1 MSSSA
6 VAVAARAAVASAIC
20 VGAITARARLRDE
33 RSGRFAFAEARGESD
48 EDALTQLDIFA
59 PCVLEAIGTFLVAL
73 SILITADPFRDARAV
88 VKHVT
93 LQSIRGGNF
102 RFFSPRTASG
112 RRASSDRRRR
122 ETPFD
127 AFAEDLHP
135 PALDRTPRMT
145 PALDALVTDADV
157 EHFLRELAS
166 APTEREAE
174 EAMARED
181 EAPER
186 WREDAEE
193 EVMSGGDARLRGGS
207 GRSGETRARDDASG
221 DARRRAGVEA
231 ATAAALSAGWSVLAR
246 GDTGNGTTFRL
257 LKRNEPAPGTAAEGR
272 RGLTQFRL
280 EMVMEGV
287 SAEQLARV
295 QMNDV
300 IRGEWDT
307 SLVVADH
314 LARSDAETYDVST
327 DMNAITDAEDNDAG
341 EGSELAFWRMKFPA
355 PLAPR
360 DYLFVRRRWRCARG
374 AYYGV
379 TKDATGSRDGDAL
392 LEQLG
397 PKNGSGL
404 RVRRIFSGQRVRDV
418 ASNARRPEDE
428 TPWRNAVPPSPAN
441 STTSASGGGDAS
453 GGGNGGDVP
462 SCTGAAELVSV
473 YHEDSGVPAA
483 VICLGACKGLMPY
496 MRNLEEAARGG
507 RFAPGASGAF
517 SNAARVSF
525 DRQRHVRVR
534 RRLFGKDGV
543 AASFWPLRR
552 FNLARG
558 DSASRWFPRRADAT
572 GENSVGGHRPHGVR
586 STLSRIKRSL
596 IHRTAHRRAP
606 GHDHVRAEG
615 RRRRLMVRAAGL
627 VALASRIAKNR

>member
-1 MSSSA
+1 M
-6 VAVAARAAVASAIC
+6 
-20 VGAITARARLRDE
+20 
-33 RSGRFAFAEARGESD
+33 
-48 EDALTQLDIFA
+48 DIFA

-73 SILITADPFRDARAV
+73 SILITTDPFRDARAV
-88 VKHVT
+88 VKHVARR
-93 LQSIRGGNF
+93 SIRGGNF
-102 RFFSPRTASG
+102 LFFSPRTNSG

-127 AFAEDLHP
+127 AFAEDPHP

-207 GRSGETRARDDASG
+207 GRCGETRARGDASG
-221 DARRRAGVEA
+221 DARRRAGVDA

-341 EGSELAFWRMKFPA
+341 EGSELAFWRMKFPT

-397 PKNGSGL
+397 PRNGSGF

-418 ASNARRPEDE
+418 ASRARRPEDE
-428 TPWRNAVPPSPAN
+428 TPWTRAVPPSPAN

-517 SNAARVSF
+517 SSATRVSF

>member
-1 MSSSA
+1 M
-6 VAVAARAAVASAIC
+6 
-20 VGAITARARLRDE
+20 G
-33 RSGRFAFAEARGESD
+33 
-48 EDALTQLDIFA
+48 A
-59 PCVLEAIGTFLVAL
+59 PCVLEAIGTFFVVL

-88 VKHVT
+88 VKHVARRCV
-93 LQSIRGGNF
+93 RGGQNL
-102 RFFSPRTASG
+102 FFSERRSSG
-112 RRASSDRRRR
+112 HRASSEGRRR

-127 AFAEDLHP
+127 AFAEDGE

-157 EHFLRELAS
+157 EHFLQELAS
-166 APTEREAE
+166 VATEREAE
-174 EAMARED
+174 EAIAREE

-186 WREDAEE
+186 WLEAEE
-193 EVMSGGDARLRGGS
+193 EVMSGGDRDGG
-207 GRSGETRARDDASG
+207 GWRHYKRETRGDEESD
-221 DARRRAGVEA
+221 DARRRAGVDAATVA
-231 ATAAALSAGWSVLAR
+231 ATASGWIVLAR
-246 GDTGNGTTFRL
+246 GDTGNGTTYRL
-257 LKRNEPAPGTAAEGR
+257 LKRNGPAPGTASEGR

-287 SAEQLARV
+287 SAEQLTRV

-307 SLVVADH
+307 SLVAAGH

-327 DMNAITDAEDNDAG
+327 DMSSITDAEDNDAG

-360 DYLFVRRRWRCARG
+360 DYLFVRRRWRCADG

-379 TKDATGSRDGDAL
+379 TKDATGSRDADAL
-392 LEQLG
+392 LDSLG
-397 PKNGSGL
+397 PRNGGKGF
-404 RVRRIFSGQRVRDV
+404 RVRRIFSGQRVCDV
-418 ASNARRPEDE
+418 ASRTRRVKEDE
-428 TPWRNAVPPSPAN
+428 PLPTPRAVPPSPAN
-441 STTSASGGGDAS
+441 STTSAAS
-453 GGGNGGDVP
+453 GGDFHDDCMRTAPVP
-462 SCTGAAELVSV
+462 RDRQYGAAELVSV

-483 VICLGACKGLMPY
+483 VICLGACKGLAPY
-496 MRNLEEAARGG
+496 MRALEEAARGG

-517 SNAARVSF
+517 ARAGGSRGFDAAT
-525 DRQRHVRVR
+525 RHARVR

-558 DSASRWFPRRADAT
+558 DAAARWFPRRGGVV

-596 IHRTAHRRAP
+596 IHRTKHRRAP

-627 VALASRIAKNR
+627 VALASRIAKSR

>member
-1 MSSSA
+1 M
-6 VAVAARAAVASAIC
+6 
-20 VGAITARARLRDE
+20 G
-33 RSGRFAFAEARGESD
+33 
-48 EDALTQLDIFA
+48 A
-59 PCVLEAIGTFLVAL
+59 PCALEAIGTFFAAL

-88 VKHVT
+88 VEHVVRR
-93 LQSIRGGNF
+93 SVRGCEKLL
-102 RFFSPRTASG
+102 RLLSPRRSSG
-112 RRASSDRRRR
+112 RSGRRR

-127 AFAEDLHP
+127 AFAEDGD
-135 PALDRTPRMT
+135 PARRRPPRMT

-174 EAMARED
+174 EAMAKE
-181 EAPER
+181 EEGAER
-186 WREDAEE
+186 RLEAEE
-193 EVMSGGDARLRGGS
+193 EVMSGCGWDGGRGS
-207 GRSGETRARDDASG
+207 GRRGETRGGDDESG
-221 DARRRAGVEA
+221 DARRRAGVDTA
-231 ATAAALSAGWSVLAR
+231 TTAAVAAGWIVLAR

-257 LKRNEPAPGTAAEGR
+257 LKRNGPAPGTASEGR

-280 EMVMEGV
+280 EAVMEGV
-287 SAEQLARV
+287 TAEQLTRA

-300 IRGEWDT
+300 IRGEWDS
-307 SLVVADH
+307 SLVVADY
-314 LARSDAETYDVST
+314 LARSEAETHDASADVRSV
-327 DMNAITDAEDNDAG
+327 ADAEDDDAG

-360 DYLFVRRRWRCARG
+360 DYLFVRRRWRCADG
-374 AYYGV
+374 AYYGI

-392 LEQLG
+392 LESRG
-397 PKNGSGL
+397 PRNGAGV

-418 ASNARRPEDE
+418 ASRTRRAEDE
-428 TPWRNAVPPSPAN
+428 TFAPRAVPPSPAH
-441 STTSASGGGDAS
+441 STTSASGGGDSAKR
-453 GGGNGGDVP
+453 VP
-462 SCTGAAELVSV
+462 CDGRSGAAELVSV

-517 SNAARVSF
+517 ASAGRSSF
-525 DRQRHVRVR
+525 DRTKHTRVR

-543 AASFWPLRR
+543 GASFWPLRR

-558 DSASRWFPRRADAT
+558 DAAARWYPRRAAVV
-572 GENSVGGHRPHGVR
+572 GENSVGARRPHGVR
-586 STLSRIKRSL
+586 STLARIKQSL
-596 IHRTAHRRAP
+596 VHRTAHRRAP

>member
-1 MSSSA
+1 M
-6 VAVAARAAVASAIC
+6 
-20 VGAITARARLRDE
+20 G
-33 RSGRFAFAEARGESD
+33 
-48 EDALTQLDIFA
+48 A
-59 PCVLEAIGTFLVAL
+59 PCVLEAIGTFFVVL

-88 VKHVT
+88 VKHVARRCV
-93 LQSIRGGNF
+93 RGGAHL
-102 RFFSPRTASG
+102 FFSERRSSG
-112 RRASSDRRRR
+112 NRASSEGRRR

-127 AFAEDLHP
+127 AFAEDGE

-207 GRSGETRARDDASG
+207 GRCGETRARGDASG
-221 DARRRAGVEA
+221 DARRRAGVDA

-341 EGSELAFWRMKFPA
+341 EGSELAFWRMKFPT

-397 PKNGSGL
+397 PRNGSGF

-418 ASNARRPEDE
+418 ASRTRRVREDE
-428 TPWRNAVPPSPAN
+428 PTPRAVPPSPAN
-441 STTSASGGGDAS
+441 STTSAAS
-453 GGGNGGDVP
+453 GGDPHDFMRTVP
-462 SCTGAAELVSV
+462 RDRRYGAAELVSV

-507 RFAPGASGAF
+507 RFAPGASCAF
-517 SNAARVSF
+517 SSATRVSF

>member
-1 MSSSA
+1 M
-6 VAVAARAAVASAIC
+6 
-20 VGAITARARLRDE
+20 G
-33 RSGRFAFAEARGESD
+33 
-48 EDALTQLDIFA
+48 A
-59 PCVLEAIGTFLVAL
+59 PCVLEAIGTFFVVL

-88 VKHVT
+88 VKHVARR
-93 LQSIRGGNF
+93 SMRGGNLL
-102 RFFSPRTASG
+102 FFSPRTASG

-127 AFAEDLHP
+127 AFAEDPPP

-193 EVMSGGDARLRGGS
+193 EVMSGGDRDGGGWRRYKRVTRGDEES
-207 GRSGETRARDDASG
+207 D
-221 DARRRAGVEA
+221 DARRRAGVDAATVA
-231 ATAAALSAGWSVLAR
+231 ATASGWIVLAR
-246 GDTGNGTTFRL
+246 GDTGNGTTYRL
-257 LKRNEPAPGTAAEGR
+257 LKRNGPAPGTASEGR

-280 EMVMEGV
+280 EMVMEGG
-287 SAEQLARV
+287 SAEQLTRV

-307 SLVVADH
+307 SLVAAGH

-327 DMNAITDAEDNDAG
+327 DMSSITDAEDNDAG

-360 DYLFVRRRWRCARG
+360 DYLFVRRRWRCADG

-379 TKDATGSRDGDAL
+379 TKDATGSRDADAL
-392 LEQLG
+392 LDSLG
-397 PKNGSGL
+397 PRNGGKGF
-404 RVRRIFSGQRVRDV
+404 RVRRIFSGQRVCDV
-418 ASNARRPEDE
+418 ASRTRRVKEDE
-428 TPWRNAVPPSPAN
+428 PLPTPRAVPPSPAN
-441 STTSASGGGDAS
+441 STTSAAS
-453 GGGNGGDVP
+453 GGDFHDDCMRTAPVP
-462 SCTGAAELVSV
+462 RDRQYGAAELVSV

-517 SNAARVSF
+517 ASARRCGF
-525 DRQRHVRVR
+525 DRMKNTRVR

-558 DSASRWFPRRADAT
+558 DAAARWFPRRAGVV
-572 GENSVGGHRPHGVR
+572 GENSVGGPRPRGVR
-586 STLSRIKRSL
+586 STLARVKRSL
-596 IHRTAHRRAP
+596 VHRTAHRRAP

>member
-1 MSSSA
+1 M
-6 VAVAARAAVASAIC
+6 
-20 VGAITARARLRDE
+20 G
-33 RSGRFAFAEARGESD
+33 
-48 EDALTQLDIFA
+48 A
-59 PCVLEAIGTFLVAL
+59 PCALEAIGTLFAAL

-88 VKHVT
+88 VEHVVRR
-93 LQSIRGGNF
+93 SVRGCEKLL
-102 RFFSPRTASG
+102 RLLSPRRSSG
-112 RRASSDRRRR
+112 RSGRRR

-127 AFAEDLHP
+127 AFAEDGD
-135 PALDRTPRMT
+135 PALRRPPRMT

-174 EAMARED
+174 EAMAKE
-181 EAPER
+181 EEGAER
-186 WREDAEE
+186 RLEAEE
-193 EVMSGGDARLRGGS
+193 EVMSGCGWDGGRGS
-207 GRSGETRARDDASG
+207 GRRGETRGGDDESG
-221 DARRRAGVEA
+221 DARRRAGVDTA
-231 ATAAALSAGWSVLAR
+231 TTAAVAAGWIVLAR

-257 LKRNEPAPGTAAEGR
+257 LKRNGPAPGTASEGR

-280 EMVMEGV
+280 EAVMEGV
-287 SAEQLARV
+287 TAEQLTRA

-300 IRGEWDT
+300 IRGEWDS
-307 SLVVADH
+307 SLVVADY
-314 LARSDAETYDVST
+314 LARSEAETHDASADVRSV
-327 DMNAITDAEDNDAG
+327 ADAEDDDAG

-360 DYLFVRRRWRCARG
+360 DYLFVRRRWRCADG
-374 AYYGV
+374 AYYGI

-392 LEQLG
+392 LESRG
-397 PKNGSGL
+397 PFRNGAGV

-418 ASNARRPEDE
+418 ASRTE
-428 TPWRNAVPPSPAN
+428 TPRRAEEESSKNAPRAVPPSPAC
-441 STTSASGGGDAS
+441 STTSASGGGDFETAVNDPAPRDGRS
-453 GGGNGGDVP
+453 
-462 SCTGAAELVSV
+462 GAAELVSV

-517 SNAARVSF
+517 ASARRCGF
-525 DRQRHVRVR
+525 DRMKNTRVR

-558 DSASRWFPRRADAT
+558 DAAARWFPRRAGVV
-572 GENSVGGHRPHGVR
+572 GENSVGGPRPRGVR
-586 STLSRIKRSL
+586 STLARVKRSL
-596 IHRTAHRRAP
+596 VHRTAHRRAP

>member
-1 MSSSA
+1 M
-6 VAVAARAAVASAIC
+6 
-20 VGAITARARLRDE
+20 G
-33 RSGRFAFAEARGESD
+33 
-48 EDALTQLDIFA
+48 A
-59 PCVLEAIGTFLVAL
+59 PCVLEAIGTFFVAL

-88 VKHVT
+88 VEHVARC
-93 LQSIRGGNF
+93 SVRGGKELL
-102 RFFSPRTASG
+102 FSSLRRSLGHSG
-112 RRASSDRRRR
+112 RRVSREGRRR
-122 ETPFD
+122 ETPF
-127 AFAEDLHP
+127 AFFAEDGE
-135 PALDRTPRMT
+135 PALDRTPRVT

-157 EHFLRELAS
+157 EHFLQELAS
-166 APTEREAE
+166 VATEREAE
-174 EAMARED
+174 EAIAREE

-186 WREDAEE
+186 WLEAEE
-193 EVMSGGDARLRGGS
+193 EVMSGGDRDGG
-207 GRSGETRARDDASG
+207 GWRDYKRETRGDEESD
-221 DARRRAGVEA
+221 DARRRAGVDA
-231 ATAAALSAGWSVLAR
+231 ATAAATASGWIVLAR
-246 GDTGNGTTFRL
+246 GNTGNGTTYRL
-257 LKRNEPAPGTAAEGR
+257 LKRNGPAPGTASEGR

-287 SAEQLARV
+287 SAEQLTRV

-307 SLVVADH
+307 SLVAAGH

-327 DMNAITDAEDNDAG
+327 DMSSITDAEDNDAG

-360 DYLFVRRRWRCARG
+360 DYLFVRRRWRCADG

-392 LEQLG
+392 LESLG
-397 PKNGSGL
+397 PRNGSGF

-418 ASNARRPEDE
+418 ASRTRRVREDE
-428 TPWRNAVPPSPAN
+428 PTPRAVPPSPAN
-441 STTSASGGGDAS
+441 STTSAAS
-453 GGGNGGDVP
+453 GGDPHDFMRTVP
-462 SCTGAAELVSV
+462 RDRRYGAAELVSV

-517 SNAARVSF
+517 ASARRCGF
-525 DRQRHVRVR
+525 DRIKNTRVR

-558 DSASRWFPRRADAT
+558 DAAARWFPRRA
-572 GENSVGGHRPHGVR
+572 GVVG
-586 STLSRIKRSL
+586 SL
-596 IHRTAHRRAP
+596 
-606 GHDHVRAEG
+606 
-615 RRRRLMVRAAGL
+615 RRRGHSSSQLLSCLCVAAMP
-627 VALASRIAKNR
+627 AAAARWLAERR

>member
-1 MSSSA
+1 MLSA
-6 VAVAARAAVASAIC
+6 CFHVLLADIAARGSLANIHP
-20 VGAITARARLRDE
+20 RLRVPSSRPQFDL
-33 RSGRFAFAEARGESD
+33 G
-48 EDALTQLDIFA
+48 A
-59 PCVLEAIGTFLVAL
+59 PCVLEAIGTFFVVL

-88 VKHVT
+88 VKHVARRCV
-93 LQSIRGGNF
+93 RGGAHL
-102 RFFSPRTASG
+102 FFSERRSSG
-112 RRASSDRRRR
+112 HRASSEGRRR

-127 AFAEDLHP
+127 AFAEDGE

-157 EHFLRELAS
+157 EHFLQELAS
-166 APTEREAE
+166 VATEREAE
-174 EAMARED
+174 EAIAREE

-186 WREDAEE
+186 WLEAEE
-193 EVMSGGDARLRGGS
+193 EVMSGGDRDGG
-207 GRSGETRARDDASG
+207 GWRDYKRETRGDEESD
-221 DARRRAGVEA
+221 DARRRAGVDA
-231 ATAAALSAGWSVLAR
+231 ATAAATASDWIVLAR
-246 GDTGNGTTFRL
+246 GDTGNGTTYRL
-257 LKRNEPAPGTAAEGR
+257 LKRNGPAPGTASEGR

-287 SAEQLARV
+287 SAEQLTRV

-307 SLVVADH
+307 SLVAAGH

-327 DMNAITDAEDNDAG
+327 DMSSITDAEDNDAG

-360 DYLFVRRRWRCARG
+360 DYLFVRRRWRCADG

-379 TKDATGSRDGDAL
+379 TKDATGSRDADAL
-392 LEQLG
+392 LDSLG
-397 PKNGSGL
+397 PRNGGKGF

-418 ASNARRPEDE
+418 ASRTRRVGEDE
-428 TPWRNAVPPSPAN
+428 PTRGRAVPPSPAN
-441 STTSASGGGDAS
+441 STTSAAS
-453 GGGNGGDVP
+453 GGDPDPHDFTRTVP
-462 SCTGAAELVSV
+462 RDRRYGAAELVSV

-517 SNAARVSF
+517 SSAARVSF

>member
-1 MSSSA
+1 MSASACSPRVFMSSLPTSPPEE
-6 VAVAARAAVASAIC
+6 VSLTSIPASASPPS
-20 VGAITARARLRDE
+20 RPQ
-33 RSGRFAFAEARGESD
+33 F
-48 EDALTQLDIFA
+48 DIGA
-59 PCVLEAIGTFLVAL
+59 PCVLEAIGTFFVVL

-88 VKHVT
+88 VKHVARRCV
-93 LQSIRGGNF
+93 RGGAHL
-102 RFFSPRTASG
+102 FFSERRSSG
-112 RRASSDRRRR
+112 NRASSEGRRR

-127 AFAEDLHP
+127 AFAEDGE

-157 EHFLRELAS
+157 EHFLQELAS
-166 APTEREAE
+166 VATEREAE
-174 EAMARED
+174 EAIAREE

-186 WREDAEE
+186 WLEAEE
-193 EVMSGGDARLRGGS
+193 EVMSGGDRDGG
-207 GRSGETRARDDASG
+207 GWRDYKRETRGDEESD
-221 DARRRAGVEA
+221 DARRRAGVDA
-231 ATAAALSAGWSVLAR
+231 ATAAATASGWIVLAR
-246 GDTGNGTTFRL
+246 GNTGNGTTYRL
-257 LKRNEPAPGTAAEGR
+257 LKRNGPAPGTASEGR

-287 SAEQLARV
+287 SAEQLTRV

-307 SLVVADH
+307 SLVAAGH

-327 DMNAITDAEDNDAG
+327 DMSSITDAEDNDAG

-360 DYLFVRRRWRCARG
+360 DYLFVRRRWRCADG

-392 LEQLG
+392 LESLG
-397 PKNGSGL
+397 PRNGSGF

-418 ASNARRPEDE
+418 ASRTRRVREDE
-428 TPWRNAVPPSPAN
+428 PTPRAVPPSPAN
-441 STTSASGGGDAS
+441 STTSAAS
-453 GGGNGGDVP
+453 GGDPHDFMRTVP
-462 SCTGAAELVSV
+462 RDRRYGAAELVSV

-483 VICLGACKGLMPY
+483 VICGCSPY
-496 MRNLEEAARGG
+496 MRALEGAACAFARAGGSRGFDATT
-507 RFAPGASGAF
+507 RH
-517 SNAARVSF
+517 ARA
-525 DRQRHVRVR
+525 R

-543 AASFWPLRR
+543 AASFAARR

-558 DSASRWFPRRADAT
+558 GAARWFPRRGGVV

-596 IHRTAHRRAP
+596 IHRTKHRRAP

-627 VALASRIAKNR
+627 VALASRIAKSR

>member
-1 MSSSA
+1 M
-6 VAVAARAAVASAIC
+6 
-20 VGAITARARLRDE
+20 G
-33 RSGRFAFAEARGESD
+33 
-48 EDALTQLDIFA
+48 A
-59 PCVLEAIGTFLVAL
+59 PCVLEAIGTFFVAL

-88 VKHVT
+88 VEHVARC
-93 LQSIRGGNF
+93 SVRGGKELL
-102 RFFSPRTASG
+102 FSSLRRSLGHSG
-112 RRASSDRRRR
+112 RRVSREGRRR
-122 ETPFD
+122 ETPF
-127 AFAEDLHP
+127 AFFAEDGE
-135 PALDRTPRMT
+135 PALDRTPRVT

-157 EHFLRELAS
+157 EHFLQELAS

-174 EAMARED
+174 EAMAKE
-181 EAPER
+181 EGGGEM
-186 WREDAEE
+186 WLEAEE
-193 EVMSGGDARLRGGS
+193 EVMSGGRREIGGAE
-207 GRSGETRARDDASG
+207 GRRGETRRADDESA
-221 DARRRAGVEA
+221 DARRRAGVDA
-231 ATAAALSAGWSVLAR
+231 ATTAAIAAGWIVLAR

-257 LKRNEPAPGTAAEGR
+257 LKRSGPAPGTAAEGR

-287 SAEQLARV
+287 SAEQLTRA

-314 LARSDAETYDVST
+314 LARSDAETHDACA
-327 DMNAITDAEDNDAG
+327 DMNSVSRDENDAG

-360 DYLFVRRRWRCARG
+360 DYLFVRRRWRCADG

-392 LEQLG
+392 LESRG
-397 PKNGSGL
+397 PFRNGAGV

-418 ASNARRPEDE
+418 ASRTRRVKEDE
-428 TPWRNAVPPSPAN
+428 PLPTPRAVPPSPAN
-441 STTSASGGGDAS
+441 STTSAAS
-453 GGGNGGDVP
+453 GGDFHDDCMRTAPVP
-462 SCTGAAELVSV
+462 RDRQYGAAELVSV

-517 SNAARVSF
+517 ASARRCGF
-525 DRQRHVRVR
+525 DRMKNTRVR

-558 DSASRWFPRRADAT
+558 DAAARWFPRRAGVV
-572 GENSVGGHRPHGVR
+572 GENSVGGPRPRGVR
-586 STLSRIKRSL
+586 STLARVKRSL
-596 IHRTAHRRAP
+596 VHRTAHRRAP

>member
-1 MSSSA
+1 M
-6 VAVAARAAVASAIC
+6 
-20 VGAITARARLRDE
+20 G
-33 RSGRFAFAEARGESD
+33 
-48 EDALTQLDIFA
+48 A
-59 PCVLEAIGTFLVAL
+59 PCVLEAIGTFFVAL

-88 VKHVT
+88 VEHVARC
-93 LQSIRGGNF
+93 SVRGGKELL
-102 RFFSPRTASG
+102 FSSL
-112 RRASSDRRRR
+112 RRSLGHSERRVSREGRRR
-122 ETPFD
+122 ETPF
-127 AFAEDLHP
+127 AFFAEDGE
-135 PALDRTPRMT
+135 PALDRTPRVT

-157 EHFLRELAS
+157 EHFLQELAS

-174 EAMARED
+174 EAMAKE
-181 EAPER
+181 EGGGEM
-186 WREDAEE
+186 WLEAEE
-193 EVMSGGDARLRGGS
+193 EVMSGGRREIGGAE
-207 GRSGETRARDDASG
+207 GRRGETRRADDESA
-221 DARRRAGVEA
+221 DARRRAGVDA
-231 ATAAALSAGWSVLAR
+231 ATTAAIAAGWIVLAR

-257 LKRNEPAPGTAAEGR
+257 LKRSGPAPGTAAEGR

-287 SAEQLARV
+287 SAEQLTRA

-314 LARSDAETYDVST
+314 LARSDAETHDACA
-327 DMNAITDAEDNDAG
+327 DMNSVSRDENDAG

-360 DYLFVRRRWRCARG
+360 DYLFVRRRWRCADG

-392 LEQLG
+392 LESRG
-397 PKNGSGL
+397 PFRNGAGV

-418 ASNARRPEDE
+418 ASRTE
-428 TPWRNAVPPSPAN
+428 TPRRAEEESSKNAPRAVPPSPAC
-441 STTSASGGGDAS
+441 STTSASGGGDFETAVNDPAPRDGRS
-453 GGGNGGDVP
+453 
-462 SCTGAAELVSV
+462 GAAELVSV

-517 SNAARVSF
+517 ASARRCGF
-525 DRQRHVRVR
+525 DRMKNTRVR

-558 DSASRWFPRRADAT
+558 DAAARWFPRRAGVV
-572 GENSVGGHRPHGVR
+572 GENSVGGPRPRGVR
-586 STLSRIKRSL
+586 STLARVKRSL